1 MSDRW
6 QLPVRRIE
14 DGLLVDSEGDGW
26 AYFTVPTRPLAY
38 RSVAQIRARAAE
50 VATALAGLRDVEA
63 HLHIVPQPIPVERW
77 ARQLHESVRVPEPG
91 WSEYLDL
98 LVEHQAGRAQVRRR
112 VFLGIRLGRRT
123 DWRDGLRQLH
133 DALGLGDAAEDVGLE
148 RHREKVDSFAR
159 RLAAGGLQAEPADAA
174 ELQWLVQRS
183 LWRGIGEPDATPRR
197 DWGPGQIRRL
207 AEGSLE
213 ERRWGL
219 TVSQPAGSSELA
231 WLAVARLPDELPV
244 PGAEWLYRYT
254 LLPFPVEVS
263 MRLQVVP
270 PHQARRDVARKLA
283 DASDQAQHTS
293 EAGIVPP
300 LDVLEAQ
307 ETARQL
313 QHDLSSERATLVYS
327 WPRMCVWAPDAERL
341 EDRVVQLIELY
352 RDHGV
357 DLVRPA
363 GDQLPLTL
371 EAVPGGR
378 VQVSDYAQQTN
389 TLAVAAGGPTHTAG
403 VGDGTGPY
411 IGTTT
416 ADAALPVHFD
426 PLSLASRNQG
436 AVVAICGRS
445 GAGKTTAAYLMG
457 YQAAIRGVPVLLIDP
472 KREASQLTEVPGVD
486 SIRTMELDGTGQPG
500 VLDPFSLQEDPGEAR
515 QLAVDTLGQLLPRPP
530 DNEEEAALVQAA
542 DLATASGEGTPGL
555 SRVLD
560 ELPNVD
566 DSEVG
571 ARLATALSHYR
582 QLPLAGLCF
591 APRRETQSVISL
603 QRGMT
608 IVQFHNID
616 PPDPDTPRSELKV
629 SQRLAGVLLHLVGHL
644 CRRLADQDRRPKML
658 ILDEA
663 WALTTTAHG
672 KALVNRIA
680 RMGRSKHTSM
690 LLISQNASDLHQPG
704 IQSGIS
710 AVLAFQQHQPESE
723 IDATCRLLHID
734 SDYRQTVTRLQNGE
748 CLLRDLDG
756 RVGRVSIDLVDDRL
770 AAAFQT
776 NPDVLARRAEEAMA

>member
-1 MSDRW
+1 MSERW

-14 DGLLVDSEGDGW
+14 DGLLVDTEGDGW

-63 HLHIVPQPIPVERW
+63 HLHIVPRPIPVERW
-77 ARQLHESVRVPEPG
+77 AAQLHESVSVPEPG
-91 WSEYLDL
+91 WRDYLAR
-98 LVEHQAGRAQVRRR
+98 LVEHQAGRAQVQRR

-123 DWRDGLRQLH
+123 DWRDGLRELH
-133 DALGLGDAAEDVGLE
+133 DALGLGDAADDAGLDRYRDRAE
-148 RHREKVDSFAR
+148 SYAR
-159 RLAAGGLQAEPADAA
+159 QLGAGGIEAEPASAA
-174 ELQWLVQRS
+174 DLQWLVQRS
-183 LWRGIGEPDATPRR
+183 LWRGIGEPDAPPRR

-207 AEGSLE
+207 AEGTLE
-213 ERRWGL
+213 EDRWS
-219 TVSQPAGSSELA
+219 VSIAQPAGSSELA
-231 WLAVARLPDELPV
+231 WLAVARLPDELPI

-263 MRLQVVP
+263 MRLRVVP

-313 QHDLSSERATLVYS
+313 QHDLSNERATLVYS
-327 WPRMCVWAPDAERL
+327 WPRLCVWAPDREQL
-341 EDRVVQLIELY
+341 EERVVELTELY
-352 RDHGV
+352 RDDGI

-371 EAVPGGR
+371 EAIPGARVRVP
-378 VQVSDYAQQTN
+378 DYAQQTN

-416 ADAALPVHFD
+416 AEAALPVHFD

-472 KREASQLTEVPGVD
+472 KREASQLTEVPGIE
-486 SIRTMELDGTGQPG
+486 SIRTIELDGTGQPG

-542 DLATASGEGTPGL
+542 DMATQDGARGL
-555 SRVLD
+555 GSVLD
-560 ELPNVD
+560 HLPHVD
-566 DSEVG
+566 MEAVG
-571 ARLATALSHYR
+571 SRLATALSHYR

-591 APRRETQSVISL
+591 APGKTSQPVVSL
-603 QRGMT
+603 QRGLT

-616 PPDPDTPRSELKV
+616 PPDPDTPRFELKV

-734 SDYRQTVTRLQNGE
+734 SDYRQTVTRLRNGE

-756 RVGRVSIDLVDDRL
+756 RVGRVRIELVDDRL
-770 AAAFQT
+770 AKAFQT
-776 NPDVLARRAEEAMA
+776 NPEVLARRAEEAIA